1 MKKNSF
7 IDHLLR
13 STLLNTD
20 WTASLKDGVDTAR
33 AVQNYLVGLSDYMNE
48 FMNPMMSAS
57 RYLMDEEKKNAL
69 AVSPSENLEA
79 QLQLLRF
86 NMDVAERGFSG
97 TWKFLNDYLNREG
110 QEFLEAWRNTL
121 LNGEG
126 ATLKDLVR
134 NRMNTLNRIAHEYP
148 MAIREV
154 GEEFGFHFER
164 GQDKVMAE
172 TDRFILYRITP
183 TDSRVTTDD
192 GLKPVVIIPPY
203 VLGANILGF
212 LPHENKSYAHAFANQ
227 GIPTYIRILKPVAD
241 HPAVQTMEGEDDARD
256 LKYFC
261 EQLKK
266 LHGQPV
272 TLNGYCQGGFIVVCD
287 MVTGELDGLVD
298 TLISCVAPIDGSKCA
313 GLANFLKSLPP
324 RYNNLAYGRKTLPS
338 GNAVA
343 DGHLMSWVY
352 KLKSIDTETPIVS
365 FFRDMIM
372 LGQSDGQAEFVFNKT
387 ATALNYWLKYDRTD
401 IPLGITKMSFAS
413 FNHPIEKDG
422 TLPVTL
428 FGKKLNIKRLKEKKI
443 PWLICYGESD
453 DLVEAG
459 SALAPLDFMDVEVTP
474 FPKGHVVIATSWS
487 NPHSAYGLHKVYGE
501 SGHRGPV
508 RFQLDQGAKKR

>member
-69 AVSPSENLEA
+69 VVSPSENLES

-154 GEEFGFHFER
+154 GE
-164 GQDKVMAE
+164 
-172 TDRFILYRITP
+172 
-183 TDSRVTTDD
+183 
-192 GLKPVVIIPPY
+192 
-203 VLGANILGF
+203 
-212 LPHENKSYAHAFANQ
+212 
-227 GIPTYIRILKPVAD
+227 
-241 HPAVQTMEGEDDARD
+241 
-256 LKYFC
+256 
-261 EQLKK
+261 
-266 LHGQPV
+266 
-272 TLNGYCQGGFIVVCD
+272 
-287 MVTGELDGLVD
+287 
-298 TLISCVAPIDGSKCA
+298 
-313 GLANFLKSLPP
+313 
-324 RYNNLAYGRKTLPS
+324 
-338 GNAVA
+338 
-343 DGHLMSWVY
+343 
-352 KLKSIDTETPIVS
+352 
-365 FFRDMIM
+365 
-372 LGQSDGQAEFVFNKT
+372 
-387 ATALNYWLKYDRTD
+387 
-401 IPLGITKMSFAS
+401 
-413 FNHPIEKDG
+413 
-422 TLPVTL
+422 
-428 FGKKLNIKRLKEKKI
+428 
-443 PWLICYGESD
+443 
-453 DLVEAG
+453 
-459 SALAPLDFMDVEVTP
+459 
-474 FPKGHVVIATSWS
+474 
-487 NPHSAYGLHKVYGE
+487 
-501 SGHRGPV
+501 
-508 RFQLDQGAKKR
+508 